1 MGAHLA
7 VRRILRPVDVRLQ
20 HDTRRLPKWCS
31 EEEEEEEFEGERK
44 ILMMG
49 CDRGVKE
56 EHQLDALQPASF
68 VSNSNISSSS
78 SSSSSRKKVRVCL
91 PKAFAPGRCRP
102 IGAQLRLAR
111 RARLAA

>member
-1 MGAHLA
+1 MLNG
-7 VRRILRPVDVRLQ
+7 R
-20 HDTRRLPKWCS
+20 K
-31 EEEEEEEFEGERK
+31 EEADDG
-44 ILMMG
+44 L
-49 CDRGVKE
+49 DVKE

-111 RARLAA
+111 RARGLTT